1 MAQDLG
7 NVVGVDTQAEK
18 KRLKDERKK
27 IKDEQKA
34 QKKEAKQRAKEISAQ
49 EAELDDDEGGGV
61 SVFLVT
67 LVIIII
73 WVAILC
79 LLVKLDVGGFG
90 SNVLAPVL
98 RDVPV
103 VNKILPAEAVV
114 STDNEESYGGYT
126 SLREAVDY
134 IKELELE
141 LEQAQSASNI
151 DSEELEQL
159 RAEVERLQTF
169 EDRQVEFERLTNEFY
184 QEVIYAENAPDIEE
198 YRKYYESIDPAN
210 AEYLYRQ
217 VIEQQQVD
225 ARLQGYADAYAA
237 MEPAAAADIF
247 EAMTNDLDLVAKILG
262 QMAPASRGNILA
274 NMDPEIAARV
284 TKVMDPE

>member
-67 LVIIII
+67 FVIIII
-73 WVAILC
+73 WIAILC

-98 RDVPV
+98 KDVPV
-103 VNKILPAEAVV
+103 INKILPAETVV
-114 STDNEESYGGYT
+114 STDDEESYGGYT

-141 LEQAQSASNI
+141 LERAQAASNI
-151 DSEELEQL
+151 DSEELEEL
-159 RAEVERLQTF
+159 RAEVDRLQTF
-169 EDRQVEFERLTNEFY
+169 EDRQTEFERLTTEFY

-198 YRKYYESIDPAN
+198 YQKYYESIDPTN

-217 VIEQQQVD
+217 VVEQQQVD

-247 EAMTNDLDLVAKILG
+247 EAMTNDLDLVAKILN
-262 QMAPASRGNILA
+262 QMAPAPRGNILA